1 MYIMVLDG
9 NDLVFYKDSEGVHA
23 GAYLI
28 NSKMLNNL
36 TPVCEI
42 SQCGGGGPASAG
54 SSIANMLS
62 GLAVPAGLL
71 MLQQE
76 YGKNVRVKKTNTNE
90 VVESSLYDKLVDL
103 ANVEDKKKTKVS
115 LRKTKRNTGEKKDK
129 KDKKVNSSSK
139 RKTKKSR

>member
-23 GAYLI
+23 GAYMI

-42 SQCGGGGPASAG
+42 SQGGGGTATAG

-76 YGKNVRVKKTNTNE
+76 YGKNVRVKKTTTND

-103 ANVEDKKKTKVS
+103 ANVEDKKKDRES
-115 LRKTKRNTGEKKDK
+115 QRKTKRASRVNKNKNDK
-129 KDKKVNSSSK
+129 KINSSNK
-139 RKTKKSR
+139 RKTKKIR

>member
-23 GAYLI
+23 GAYMI

-42 SQCGGGGPASAG
+42 SQGGGGTATAG

-76 YGKNVRVKKTNTNE
+76 YGKNIRVKKTNTNG
-90 VVESSLYDKLVDL
+90 VVDTSLYDKLVDL
-103 ANVEDKKKTKVS
+103 ANVENKKKYRET
-115 LRKTKRNTGEKKDK
+115 LRKTKRITGYKKDK
-129 KDKKVNSSSK
+129 SVNSSSK
-139 RKTKKSR
+139 RKTKKNR

>member
-23 GAYLI
+23 GAYMI

-42 SQCGGGGPASAG
+42 SQGGGGTATAG

-76 YGKNVRVKKTNTNE
+76 YGKNVRVKKTNTND

-103 ANVEDKKKTKVS
+103 ANVEDKKNTKAS
-115 LRKTKRNTGEKKDK
+115 LRKTKRINGDK
-129 KDKKVNSSSK
+129 KDKSVNSSSK
-139 RKTKKSR
+139 RKTKKNR